1 MVCRWMTLVNDEH
14 LGSPMAKNSK
24 RREPTEPLAYSVT
37 DAASASGLGRSTLYD
52 LMAQGQLD
60 YVKVRALITRQALEA
75 LLERH
80 RAAA

>member
-1 MVCRWMTLVNDEH
+1 
-14 LGSPMAKNSK
+14 MAKNSK
-24 RREPTEPLAYSVT
+24 RREPTKPLAYSVT

-60 YVKVRALITRQALEA
+60 YVKVRARRLITRKALEA

-80 RAAA
+80 RAA